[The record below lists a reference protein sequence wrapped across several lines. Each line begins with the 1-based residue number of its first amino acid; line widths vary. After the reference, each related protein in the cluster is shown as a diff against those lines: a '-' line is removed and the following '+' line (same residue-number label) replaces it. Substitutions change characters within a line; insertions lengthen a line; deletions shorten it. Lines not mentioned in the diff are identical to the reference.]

1 MKKLSRIRVAIILLV
16 DLMLIVTVFL
26 LLQIDRIVH
35 VTLYDY
41 GLEFSLKWAEP
52 YWIMHQT
59 SLWLIIASTMIIS
72 VVEFVYYSYEDEK
85 G

>member
-16 DLMLIVTVFL
+16 DLMLIVAVFL

-41 GLEFSLKWAEP
+41 GLVFDLKWAEP

>member
-16 DLMLIVTVFL
+16 DIMLIVTVFL

-35 VTLYDY
+35 GTLYDY
-41 GLEFSLKWAEP
+41 GLQFSPNWAEP
-52 YWIMHQT
+52 YWIMLQT

-72 VVEFVYYSYEDEK
+72 VVEFVYYSHEDEK